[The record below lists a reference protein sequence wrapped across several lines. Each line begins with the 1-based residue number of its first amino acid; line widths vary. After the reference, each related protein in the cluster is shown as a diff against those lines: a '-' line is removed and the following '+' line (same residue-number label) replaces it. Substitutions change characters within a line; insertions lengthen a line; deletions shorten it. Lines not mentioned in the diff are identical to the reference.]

1 MVQVVHSSDL
11 SAKSFKV
18 VDGKLEAVPNKD
30 NTIAYQKADGAAG
43 YKPVRILWSTG
54 ADITFEDL
62 RAQHAA
68 ALAAEPDMTLFE
80 MSYNGYGQSLSKNIV
95 DGGWDITAFLST
107 SGTIGFQYPEARV
120 INKSGAPLFIDKF
133 GNPVDPAHTV
143 SKYNL
148 QPEFYMNLSEGAEAV
163 WECVTPQKLRSLELA
178 TSMRANGYV
187 LPMLK
192 GKIEYA
198 DGSTDTQFVLPYNNN
213 WYMCDVIDQTKRISK
228 VTLTMDSAYTAFPAM
243 QKSQMW
249 LDTATGI
256 AYSDADLSAAA
267 AFTPVVSVSYL
278 QGYANPNMTQ
288 KFYDLTAD
296 NADITAMC
304 NVKANLASASVAA
317 NTAIPEL
324 VDGDDATVFTT
335 TATSNSLT
343 FTVTPVEGQRFNKLK
358 TVRVDLHVPAGTEGV
373 VKSITGAV
381 VTTSFGTRN
390 GNATSNTRHLR
401 IEDADI
407 VGGKVSL
414 LFSAAFAN
422 TYPDTIEKLVVAL
435 TKATAGA
442 WNVSGVKVNG
452 SMK

>member
-1 MVQVVHSSDL
+1 MVQVVHSTDL

-30 NTIAYQKADGAAG
+30 NTLVYQKAAGAAG
-43 YKPVRILWSTG
+43 YNPVRILWNVG
-54 ADITFEDL
+54 ADITFEDF
-62 RAQHAA
+62 RDQHAA
-68 ALAAEPDMTLFE
+68 ALAAEPNMTVFE
-80 MSYNGYGQSLSKNIV
+80 MLYNGYGQSLSKNIV
-95 DGGWDITAFLST
+95 DGGWDVTAFLST
-107 SGTIGFQYPEARV
+107 SGSLGLVYPRV
-120 INKSGAPLFIDKF
+120 QVTNKAGAPLFIDKF
-133 GNPVDPAHTV
+133 GNPVDPTRTV
-143 SKYNL
+143 HNYNV

-178 TSMRANGYV
+178 TSVRSNGYV

-198 DGSTDTQFVLPYNNN
+198 DGSTDTLVVLPYNNN
-213 WYMCDVIDQTKRISK
+213 WYMGDVIDQTKRISK
-228 VTLTMDSAYTAFPAM
+228 VTLTMDRSYTGFPAM

-256 AYSDADLSAAA
+256 VYSDSDLPAAA

-278 QGYANPNMTQ
+278 YGYANPNMPQ

-296 NADITAMC
+296 NADISAMC
-304 NVKANLASASVAA
+304 DVKANLASATVAVSA
-317 NTAIPEL
+317 PIPVL
-324 VDGDDATVFTT
+324 IDGNDATVFTT
-335 TATSNSLT
+335 TATANLLT
-343 FTVTPVEGQRFNKLK
+343 FTITPVAGKRFNKLK

-414 LFSAAFAN
+414 LCSAAYPN
-422 TYPDTIEKLVVAL
+422 VYPDTIDKLMVTL
-435 TKATAGA
+435 TKTTAGA

>member
-11 SAKSFKV
+11 STKSFAV
-18 VDGKLEAVPNKD
+18 VDGKLEVVPNED
-30 NTIAYQKADGAAG
+30 NTIAYQKAAGAAG
-43 YKPVRILWSTG
+43 FNPVRILWSDG

-68 ALAAEPDMTLFE
+68 ALAAEPDMTYFE
-80 MSYNGYGQSLSKNIV
+80 MISNGYAQALVKNKA
-95 DGGWDITAFLST
+95 DGGWDITQFMST
-107 SGTIGFQYPEARV
+107 AGTTGLLYPEAQV
-120 INKSGAPLFIDKF
+120 TNKAGAPLFIDKK
-133 GNPVDPAHTV
+133 GNPVDSARTV
-143 SKYNL
+143 YKYNL
-148 QPEFYMNLSEGAEAV
+148 QPEFYLNLSEGAEATF
-163 WECVTPQKLRSLELA
+163 ECVTPQKLRNLELVTA
-178 TSMRANGYV
+178 VRANGYV
-187 LPMLK
+187 NPILK
-192 GKIEYA
+192 GLIEYA
-198 DGSTDTQFVLPYNNN
+198 DGTTDTQYVMPYNNN
-213 WYMCDVIDQTKRISK
+213 WYMGDVIDQTKRISK
-228 VTLTMDSAYTAFPAM
+228 VTLTMDSSYTGFPAM

-256 AYSDADLSAAA
+256 TYSDADLPAAA
-267 AFTPVVSVSYL
+267 AFTPVVSVFYL
-278 QGYANPNMTQ
+278 NGYVNPNMTQ
-288 KFYDLTAD
+288 KFYDLVAD

-304 NVKANLASASVAA
+304 DVKANLASATVAA
-317 NTAIPEL
+317 NTAIPVL
-324 VDGDDATVFTT
+324 IDGDDATVFTT

-343 FTVTPVEGQRFNKLK
+343 FTVTPVAGQRFNKLK

-390 GNATSNTRHLR
+390 GNATANTRHFR

-414 LFSAAFAN
+414 LCSAAFPNA
-422 TYPDTIEKLVVAL
+422 YPETIEKLVVAL
-435 TKATAGA
+435 TKTTAGA